1 MADDNKGGL
10 AGSLSEMS
18 METRLLLAFLLM
30 GVVMFVTP
38 YFFPTAPPPKK
49 APEKPAAAQ
58 PAPAAAAAPAEA
70 PVAGSV
76 AASNEE
82 TVVID
87 TDFYRVEFSNRG
99 AVVRSWK
106 LKKYTDHSGAPTELI
121 HPSAASK
128 VGLPFSLLFRD
139 RKPSID
145 PNQVLFAIKKAQDGL
160 GVDFEFADGKVSV
173 RKSFHF
179 QKSKYLSEVRSEV
192 TEGGVSLAHGLA
204 WRGGFGDQKVPA
216 AAPIQHA
223 IFYDTDAAK
232 LHTNDHKHAK
242 DGVTTD
248 SGKYSFAGLED
259 TYFAAVFLADSTV
272 VVQTFSDTLPAATE
286 KDEVAHVGAAV
297 GAASGPNRFPV
308 FVGPKD
314 LDILRSVNPKL
325 EQVVNWGWFGFIAKP
340 IFLMVHWLNDQYIHD
355 YGWSIIIVTLFINMA
370 TFPLKITSLRSA
382 KRMQELQPQIKA
394 INEKFKNLSMRDPKR
409 NQQNQE
415 IMALYQKHGVNPLGG
430 CVPLLLQL
438 PFLWA
443 FYQVFTIAIE
453 MRGAG
458 WLWVKDL
465 SQPETIPIRILPITM
480 IATQFWLQKMTPSAG
495 ADPAQQ
501 RMMLFMPL
509 IFGFMFYGAS
519 SGLMLYWLTGNL
531 VAIGQQWFFNK
542 TVHGDAIV
550 ATSPGTK
557 KTSRK

>member
-1 MADDNKGGL
+1 MADDNKGGI
-10 AGSLSEMS
+10 AAALSDMS
-18 METRLLLAFLLM
+18 METRLLLAFVLM

-38 YFFPTAPPPKK
+38 YFFPSAPPPKK
-49 APEKPAAAQ
+49 APDKPAAAQ
-58 PAPAAAAAPAEA
+58 SAPVAAPVLAEA
-70 PVAGSV
+70 PVAGAV

-82 TVVID
+82 TPVID
-87 TDFYRVEFSNRG
+87 TDLYRVEFSNRG

-106 LKKYTDHSGAPTELI
+106 LKRYTDHSGGPTELVYVG
-121 HPSAASK
+121 AAPK
-128 VGLPFSLLFRD
+128 VGFPFALSFRD
-139 RKPSID
+139 RKPSTD
-145 PNQVLFAIKKAQDGL
+145 PNQALFAVRKAEDGL
-160 GVDFEFADGKVSV
+160 GLDFEFSDGKVSV
-173 RKSFHF
+173 RKSFRF
-179 QKSKYLSEVRSEV
+179 QKDKYLSEVRSEV
-192 TEGGVSLAHGLA
+192 IEGGVSIPHGLT
-204 WRGGFGDQKVPA
+204 WRAGFGDHTVPA
-216 AAPIQHA
+216 AAPLQHA
-223 IFYDTDAAK
+223 IFYDADAAK
-232 LHTNDHKHAK
+232 LHTNDHKHAS

-259 TYFAAVFLADSTV
+259 TYFAAVFLSDTTLA
-272 VVQTFSDTLPAATE
+272 VQTFSDMLKAASE
-286 KDEVAHVGAAV
+286 NDEVSHVGAAV
-297 GAASGPNRFPV
+297 GAASGPNRLSL

-340 IFLMVHWLNDQYIHD
+340 IFLMVHWLNDRYIHN

-382 KRMQELQPQIKA
+382 KRMQDLQPQIKA

-443 FYQVFTIAIE
+443 FYQVFTLAIE
-453 MRGAG
+453 MRGAE

-465 SQPETIPIRILPITM
+465 SQPETIPIRLLPIAM
-480 IATQFWLQKMTPSAG
+480 IATQFWLQKMTPAAG

-542 TVHGDAIV
+542 TVHGDVVIA
-550 ATSPGTK
+550 ASAGTK
-557 KTSRK
+557 KPSRK